1 MTLWYDENKTRR
13 GDFTEADFQAAIN
26 NAVGI
31 LLFLAAEGPSTATEV
46 AAGVTGMDK
55 RRAEIML
62 DRLVTAGGATESDG
76 TYTGVLVEDNA

>member
-1 MTLWYDENKTRR
+1 MKGTRH
-13 GDFTEADFQAAIN
+13 DL
-26 NAVGI
+26 V
-31 LLFLAAEGPSTATEV
+31 V
-46 AAGVTGMDK
+46 MDK